1 MSDYVNRCILEADGV
16 VFEDFESFTENSV
29 TLAKQVNLMNKT
41 GHASMLPRYGFSV
54 NVKKNMA
61 PPPINLYAI
70 KGGTFTVEFENG
82 ERIDFG
88 GVRTL
93 ESGDGAIDG
102 ETEQTN
108 TIVYGAETRTP
119 TLD

>member
-54 NVKKNMA
+54 NVKKIWRLLPSIYMPLKAALLQSSLKMA
-61 PPPINLYAI
+61 S
-70 KGGTFTVEFENG
+70 V
-82 ERIDFG
+82 
-88 GVRTL
+88 
-93 ESGDGAIDG
+93 
-102 ETEQTN
+102 
-108 TIVYGAETRTP
+108 
-119 TLD
+119 